1 MPIPGVGVKT
11 FDPKM
16 VVITFGVIPI
26 SGYAE
31 GTFVSVKRSGD
42 AFGKSK
48 GAGGDVER
56 INRNQGDFEVRLT
69 LQQTSP
75 VNKELS
81 AALAA
86 DIATNAGIFPLTIKD
101 LLGETLFF
109 APQAWIRVDPEWEDG
124 DDLNSREWTFDTGI
138 GANLVGGN

>member
-1 MPIPGVGVKT
+1 MADLAVKT

-31 GTFVSVKRSGD
+31 GTFVSVNRSGD
-42 AFGKSK
+42 AFAKSK

-56 INRNQGDFEVRLT
+56 INRNQGDFEVTVT
-69 LQQTSP
+69 LQQTAST
-75 VNKELS
+75 NAELS

-86 DIATNAGIFPLTIKD
+86 DQVTNAGVFPLTIKD
-101 LLGETLFF
+101 LLGKTLFF
-109 APQAWIRVDPEWEDG
+109 APQAWIRKDPEWEDG
-124 DDLNSREWTFDTGI
+124 DDLNSRAWTFDTGI

>member
-1 MPIPGVGVKT
+1 MPNPAVKT

-16 VVITFGVIPI
+16 VVMTWGVIPI

-31 GTFVSVKRSGD
+31 GTFVRVKRSGD
-42 AFGKSK
+42 AFGKKK
-48 GAGGDVER
+48 GAGGDIER
-56 INRNQGDFEVRLT
+56 INRNQGDFEVAIT
-69 LQQTSP
+69 LQQTSGT
-75 VNKELS
+75 NKELS

-86 DIATNAGIFPLTIKD
+86 DIATNAGVFPLTVKD
-101 LLGETLFF
+101 LLGTTLFY

-124 DDLNSREWTFDTGI
+124 DELNAREWTFDTGI

>member
-1 MPIPGVGVKT
+1 MPNPAVKT

-16 VVITFGVIPI
+16 VVMTWGVIPI

-31 GTFVSVKRSGD
+31 GTFVRVKRSGD
-42 AFGKSK
+42 AFAKSK
-48 GAGGDVER
+48 GAGGDIER
-56 INRNQGDFEVRLT
+56 INRNQGDFEVAIT
-69 LQQTSP
+69 LQQTSGT
-75 VNKELS
+75 NKELS

-86 DIATNAGIFPLTIKD
+86 DIATNAGVFPLTVKD
-101 LLGETLFF
+101 LLGTTLFY

-124 DDLNSREWTFDTGI
+124 DELNAREWTFDTGI